1 MKEYLGPAKDY
12 LSVEGEI
19 LGMALGVRAI
29 KTVAITSFL
38 TGHGTLTRATILV
51 DCQQAIREVLR
62 VGWKSK
68 SKHSALVGRF
78 HDEVRNMEG
87 MGVDQICLV
96 WVPAHEGIEM
106 NELVDGDAKAAASGD
121 SSTVLIS
128 GFQLYPSQSS
138 KFV

>member
-38 TGHGTLTRATILV
+38 TGHGTLTQATILV
-51 DCQQAIREVLR
+51 DSQQAIREVLR
-62 VGWKSK
+62 VGGKRSK
-68 SKHSALVGRF
+68 YSALVGRF